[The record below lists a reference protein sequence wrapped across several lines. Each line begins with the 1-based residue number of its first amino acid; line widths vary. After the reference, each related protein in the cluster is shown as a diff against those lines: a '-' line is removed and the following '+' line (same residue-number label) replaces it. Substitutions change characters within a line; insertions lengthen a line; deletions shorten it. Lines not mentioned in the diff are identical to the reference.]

1 MTRAA
6 DVPFT
11 AYETKVSAELLDCAI
26 EIGPT
31 DPRAAVFREIRTK
44 LRHADAGSI
53 PLRELEIRAFA
64 VLLDCA
70 GHHDYAAATH
80 RAMTR
85 IYVKLRHAELTEDAP
100 VR

>member
-1 MTRAA
+1 
-6 DVPFT
+6 
-11 AYETKVSAELLDCAI
+11 
-26 EIGPT
+26 
-31 DPRAAVFREIRTK
+31 
-44 LRHADAGSI
+44 
-53 PLRELEIRAFA
+53 LEIRAFA